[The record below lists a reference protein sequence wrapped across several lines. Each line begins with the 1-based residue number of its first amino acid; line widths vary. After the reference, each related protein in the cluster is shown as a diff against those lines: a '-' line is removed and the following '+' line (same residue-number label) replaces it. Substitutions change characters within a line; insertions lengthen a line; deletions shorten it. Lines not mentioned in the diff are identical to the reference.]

1 MQPTSQP
8 PTDMQP
14 TPEMLIQALFGCSVA
29 AFVDRVRVN
38 KDGEFN
44 QLYNKRRK
52 AKAHQKRAERR

>member
-1 MQPTSQP
+1 MQPNPQP
-8 PTDMQP
+8 PTTIQTDMQP

-38 KDGEFN
+38 KDGEFD

-52 AKAHQKRAERR
+52 A